1 MPPVFPLR
9 TSIDTTDGETRAAIP
24 AIESGLRSIT
34 LLVVTKLVLE
44 SNVADVRPT
53 ILPIT
58 PAIRAIAIAIPNPTV
73 RVLAFFTSAV
83 VTAGYLETHHG
94 VSGLFWEA
102 DIVKFY
108 EQLARRRQLEEVL
121 NSIWNLLLSP

>member
-1 MPPVFPLR
+1 LR

-83 VTAGYLETHHG
+83 VTAG
-94 VSGLFWEA
+94 
-102 DIVKFY
+102 
-108 EQLARRRQLEEVL
+108 
-121 NSIWNLLLSP
+121 